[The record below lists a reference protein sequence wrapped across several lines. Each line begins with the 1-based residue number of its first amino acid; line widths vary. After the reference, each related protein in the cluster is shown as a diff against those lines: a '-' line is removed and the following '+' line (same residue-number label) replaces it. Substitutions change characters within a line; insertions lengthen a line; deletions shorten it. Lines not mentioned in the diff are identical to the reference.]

1 MRGCPRGCRFCQA
14 GFAMRPVRER
24 KAQTVRD
31 TARSVIESTGYDEIS
46 LSSLSSGD
54 YSQIDE
60 LVGGLVDE
68 FSAQRVS
75 VSLPSLRVDSFE
87 KDLAAGLQQEMCI
100 RDRPYTRRMS

>member
-1 MRGCPRGCRFCQA
+1 
-14 GFAMRPVRER
+14 MRPVRER

-54 YSQIDE
+54 YRKLTSLWGI
-60 LVGGLVDE
+60 GDE
-68 FSAQRVS
+68 FSAQRVP

-87 KDLAAGLQQEMCI
+87 KDLAAGLQQVRKTGLGTFAPEAGTQRL
-100 RDRPYTRRMS
+100 RDVINKISHRK